1 MAERQPSKLNVAGST
16 PVARFRGPSRGS
28 SFVVA
33 MERAARECGLLKGA
47 PPDPASLFALH
58 EAVFARLRN
67 ERPSVASPFRST
79 TNAESFLSLA
89 AEAWQAEGECADI
102 GAAYERLLGI
112 APEASGGARGGA
124 TARTTR
130 GAFYTPWAV
139 IDHLLDVALEP
150 ALDEAEAAAQSPA
163 ARERAILAVRV
174 CDPACGT
181 GRFLLGAARRIA
193 RRVAAARATAD
204 STNPVGRSPDSV
216 PEGALEVVIRAC
228 VVGAD
233 IDPVAAALCRMNLS
247 LACGAGG
254 PTPDELAPQIGVCD
268 AVLDPSP
275 ILAALGGREAQAHV
289 VLGNPPFLNQ
299 LGAATAYPRER
310 AAALRRRFG
319 AAVGGYA
326 DGAGAFLL
334 LGLSLIREGGR
345 VAMIQPLSFLAAADA
360 RALRDEIADRGALE
374 ACWVCPTQAFDA
386 GVLTCAPVIRAGK
399 AAPGA
404 PRITVGES
412 FRPVAP
418 EEGAL
423 IHAAAR
429 DSWSHLLAHAMG
441 APRAEAR
448 LGATLIG
455 DVARATADFR
465 DQYYGLRGAIV
476 EDDSLAGRDRSRFP
490 RLITTAM
497 LDPGR
502 CAWGERPI
510 RALGAA
516 WRAPR
521 VDLDALARDP
531 EMASWA
537 RARLVPKVLLATQT
551 KVLEA
556 WLDEAGDCL
565 PLVPIITITAPKIGD
580 LRRLASALGSPQ
592 LTALAYRKRAG
603 AALSAHAIRLSAS
616 DVLALPLE
624 PTDVETGPGLDE
636 WWRDRVGGGT
646 RKARSPGS
654 AVALASRARPQHA
667 EP

>member
-16 PVARFRGPSRGS
+16 PVARFRGPSRGT
-28 SFVVA
+28 SFVAA
-33 MERAARECGLLKGA
+33 MARAARECGLLECA
-47 PPDPASLFALH
+47 APDPASLFALH

-67 ERPSVASPFRST
+67 ARPSGASPFRST
-79 TNAESFLSLA
+79 PNAESLLSHA
-89 AEAWQAEGECADI
+89 AEAWRAEGERADI

-112 APEASGGARGGA
+112 APEASIGVRGGA
-124 TARTTR
+124 SARTTR
-130 GAFYTPWAV
+130 GAFYTPWGV
-139 IDHLLDVALEP
+139 IDHLLDLALEP
-150 ALDEAEAAAQSPA
+150 SLDEADASAQSPA
-163 ARERAILAVRV
+163 ARERALLAIRV

-193 RRVAAARATAD
+193 RRVAAARADAGAA
-204 STNPVGRSPDSV
+204 NPVGRPSNHV
-216 PEGALEVVIRAC
+216 PERVLEDVIRAC

-247 LACGAGG
+247 LACGARG
-254 PTPDELAPQIGVCD
+254 PTPDDLAPRVGVCD

-275 ILAALGGREAQAHV
+275 ILAALGGPEARAHV

-299 LGAATAYPRER
+299 LGVATTHPRER

-319 AAVGGYA
+319 VAVGGYA

-345 VAMIQPLSFLAAADA
+345 VAMIQPLSFLAATDA

-399 AAPGA
+399 ASAGA
-404 PRITVGES
+404 PRITVGEL
-412 FRPVAP
+412 FRRVAP
-418 EEGAL
+418 EVGASIVL
-423 IHAAAR
+423 AGR
-429 DSWSHLLAHAMG
+429 DSWSHILAHAMG

-448 LGATLIG
+448 PGAALIG

-476 EDDSLAGRDRSRFP
+476 EDDDLAGRDRSRFP

-502 CAWGERPI
+502 CAWGERPV

-551 KVLEA
+551 KVLES

-565 PLVPIITITAPKIGD
+565 PLVPIITITAPTIGD
-580 LRRLASALGSPQ
+580 LRRIVSALGSPR
-592 LTALAYRKRAG
+592 LTALAYRRRAG
-603 AALSAHAIRLSAS
+603 GALSAHAIRLSAS

-624 PTDVETGPGLDE
+624 PADVETGPGLDE
-636 WWRDRVGGGT
+636 WWRGRTGEGATKT
-646 RKARSPGS
+646 RSTA
-654 AVALASRARPQHA
+654 AAAALASRTKPQHA